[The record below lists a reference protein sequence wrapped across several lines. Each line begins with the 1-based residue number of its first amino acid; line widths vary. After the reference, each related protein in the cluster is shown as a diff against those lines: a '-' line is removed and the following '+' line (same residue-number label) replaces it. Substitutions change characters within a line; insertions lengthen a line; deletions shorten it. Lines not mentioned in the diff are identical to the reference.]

1 MTHLPSLL
9 TLENVTAAPI
19 ENGDAGI
26 ILKADGSFR
35 VFNCHEGLD
44 PSKVTEAQKDQARKL
59 MAFAVALQVPAV
71 MEILY
76 DFSQN
81 PDIVGSVL
89 DLGKLQ

>member
-1 MTHLPSLL
+1 VITLPSLL

-19 ENGDAGI
+19 EAGDAGI

-35 VFNCHEGLD
+35 VFNCHEGLNPD
-44 PSKVTEAQKDQARKL
+44 NVTEAQKDQARKM

-76 DFSQN
+76 DFARN
-81 PDIVGSVL
+81 PDIVGSL
-89 DLGKLQ
+89 FDRGQFN